1 MKNDN
6 YIILLFDR
14 QNNMYFI
21 NKQPLPNFQS
31 INDFSVQVTSDI
43 NINDILDNIRIFKK
57 DNATKTSE
65 YIITKCRDL
74 KLSSEIYCLSSFVK
88 TLNKY
93 KCQCSKDC
101 EKIIP
106 FKNGGCYN
114 LPDIGLIKPV
124 CFDNISLKIGST
136 SPFRVIDY
144 IKKNKLVER

>member
-74 KLSSEIYCLSSFVK
+74 KLSSEIYSLSAFCSLLERFRCK
-88 TLNKY
+88 
-93 KCQCSKDC
+93 CSKKC
-101 EKIIP
+101 KEIIP

-114 LPDIGLIKPV
+114 LPEIGLVKPV
-124 CFDNISLKIGST
+124 CFDKISLKIGST

-144 IKKNKLVER
+144 IKKTNE

>member
-14 QNNMYFI
+14 QNMYFV
-21 NKQPLPNFQS
+21 KSKPKASFKS
-31 INDFSVQVTSDI
+31 ILDFSVLVNNDI
-43 NINDILDNIRIFKK
+43 YISDILDNIKIFSKS
-57 DNATKTSE
+57 NATQISETIVKT
-65 YIITKCRDL
+65 L
-74 KLSSEIYCLSSFVK
+74 KNDFISTEIYCLSSFVK

-93 KCQCSKDC
+93 KCQCNKDC

-114 LPDIGLIKPV
+114 LPDIGLVKPV
-124 CFDNISLKIGST
+124 CFDKISLKIGST

-144 IKKNKLVER
+144 IKKNK